1 MNRPKPLNSDL
12 HADGPSRRGFLGSV
26 STLTVAAATS
36 RSAAA
41 DEGTAGDPNQLAHL
55 LPTAEIGKLQVS
67 RLILGGNPIYGH
79 SHFNRLYSQHLREYH
94 TPERVVSLVRDCAKA
109 GINTWQ
115 NSYTL
120 RTVSDVL
127 RCREEGIPFHWFLL
141 GKGDWVSNPSII
153 ETAAKN
159 QPDGIAPHGSSAERL
174 HREGRLNILRD
185 MLKRIRQT
193 GCLVGLSAHNPAVI
207 EIAED
212 QGWDV
217 DYYMCCAYYH
227 NRPQDEVT
235 EMLGERPMGE
245 VYLRSDRD
253 RMMTIVGNAS
263 KPCLVYKV
271 LAAGRE
277 VLSSRGIQDAFKFA
291 LDKMKP
297 NDAMIVGMFQE
308 FGDQVAMNA
317 RIVRQL
323 CQT

>member
-1 MNRPKPLNSDL
+1 MKVRS
-12 HADGPSRRGFLGSV
+12 HADRSVNGPSRRGFLGSV
-26 STLTVAAATS
+26 STLTVAAAAS
-36 RSAAA
+36 SASA
-41 DEGTAGDPNQLAHL
+41 EHVVSDPNQLPNL
-55 LPTAEIGKLQVS
+55 LPTAQIGDLRVTK
-67 RLILGGNPIYGH
+67 LILGGNPIYGH

-94 TPERVVSLVRDCAKA
+94 TPERVLSLLQECSRA
-109 GINTWQ
+109 GINAWQ
-115 NSYTL
+115 NSYTS

-127 RCREEGIPFHWFLL
+127 RCREAGIPFHWFLL
-141 GKGDWVSNPSII
+141 GKGDWVSDPSII

-159 QPDGIAPHGSSAERL
+159 NPDGIAPHGSSSERL
-174 HREGRLNILRD
+174 HREGRLHILRD

-212 QGWDV
+212 EGWDV

-227 NRPQDEVT
+227 NRPRNEVK
-235 EMLGERPMGE
+235 ELLGEKPMGE

-253 RMMTIVGNAS
+253 RMMKIVSNAS

-277 VLSSRGIQDAFKFA
+277 VLSSRGIQEAFKYA
-291 LDKMKP
+291 LDKMKQ

-308 FGDQVAMNA
+308 FGDQVSMNA
-317 RIVRQL
+317 RIVRELSQK
-323 CQT
+323 